1 MAAIG
6 RVGATSSLEV
16 EMRDPDAPS
25 PPVTAGAVLLTIEE
39 AADGKARLTIC
50 PREISHGN
58 DLCSNVTALLYDD
71 RMLAHC
77 CPYGE
82 HPERPERISAVR
94 DELLRTGLAVH
105 CQSVPARLVTRA
117 EVELV
122 HERHHWDKI
131 EWAIGAELA
140 ARDAF
145 IGQHESLYINS
156 HSMDAARC
164 AAGAVIEVTKAVMSG
179 RARNGMALVRPPGHH
194 AEAHMAMGFCVFNTV
209 AIAAAHAREHLGC
222 RRVLVV
228 DWDIHH
234 GNGIQRIFESDPS
247 VLYFSVHRYERG
259 AYFPSSVADAAP
271 QAAGVG
277 AGRGTSV
284 NVGWNT
290 KGHARPG
297 DAEYLACW
305 SEVLMPIAR
314 EFEPDLVLVAA
325 GFDAAEGDPLGM
337 CHVSPAG
344 YAQLTRQLMSLANGK
359 IVLALEG
366 GYSLSATAIS
376 AAACMESL
384 LGVPPERSAA
394 AAALAPPTPKKDAY
408 GKSKMPA
415 RFKLAQAALSRANA
429 DRLMREGAGGV
440 CDAPT
445 AADSKENA
453 PPVSPC
459 DKGARKA
466 LDETKAVHSFY
477 WRCMHAFTPLTQ
489 ALSTVKAT
497 ETELPDLSR
506 LSLKTEAEPA
516 ASADVAP
523 AVAVAPAD
531 APAAAPAAAT
541 AAAPSMMPSP
551 PEAPAPKMEGAGAS
565 KFEAAW
571 HVVDDMGPSEGP
583 PGPPAGVGS
592 VCETPSRRTRSKLAA
607 AKFDLAATE
616 VTAVT
621 AALAAT
627 SLSALEPPTPT
638 PAQAAAM
645 PKMTAVPLQGAANVA
660 VAHAMPIEPGEE
672 GQYAHVPL
680 AVAPTMIPVL
690 HRIG

>member
-1 MAAIG
+1 
-6 RVGATSSLEV
+6 
-16 EMRDPDAPS
+16 
-25 PPVTAGAVLLTIEE
+25 
-39 AADGKARLTIC
+39 
-50 PREISHGN
+50 
-58 DLCSNVTALLYDD
+58 
-71 RMLAHC
+71 
-77 CPYGE
+77 
-82 HPERPERISAVR
+82 
-94 DELLRTGLAVH
+94 
-105 CQSVPARLVTRA
+105 
-117 EVELV
+117 
-122 HERHHWDKI
+122 
-131 EWAIGAELA
+131 
-140 ARDAF
+140 
-145 IGQHESLYINS
+145 
-156 HSMDAARC
+156 
-164 AAGAVIEVTKAVMSG
+164 
-179 RARNGMALVRPPGHH
+179 
-194 AEAHMAMGFCVFNTV
+194 
-209 AIAAAHAREHLGC
+209 
-222 RRVLVV
+222 
-228 DWDIHH
+228 
-234 GNGIQRIFESDPS
+234 
-247 VLYFSVHRYERG
+247 
-259 AYFPSSVADAAP
+259 
-271 QAAGVG
+271 
-277 AGRGTSV
+277 
-284 NVGWNT
+284 
-290 KGHARPG
+290 
-297 DAEYLACW
+297 
-305 SEVLMPIAR
+305 MPIAR

-466 LDETKAVHSFY
+466 LEETKAVHSSY
-477 WRCMHAFTPLTQ
+477 WRCMKAFTPPPQ
-489 ALSTVKAT
+489 AVSTVGAT
-497 ETELPDLSR
+497 ELELPDLSR

-523 AVAVAPAD
+523 
-531 APAAAPAAAT
+531 
-541 AAAPSMMPSP
+541 SMMPSP
-551 PEAPAPKMEGAGAS
+551 PEAPVPNMEG
-565 KFEAAW
+565 
-571 HVVDDMGPSEGP
+571 VGPSEGGA
-583 PGPPAGVGS
+583 GPPAAVGS
-592 VCETPSRRTRSKLAA
+592 LCETPSRRTRSKLAA
-607 AKFDLAATE
+607 AKIDLVATE
-616 VTAVT
+616 VT

-627 SLSALEPPTPT
+627 SLSAVEPPTPT

-672 GQYAHVPL
+672 GQFAHVPL
-680 AVAPTMIPVL
+680 AAAPTMIPVL
-690 HRIG
+690 HRID